1 MVGGYCPSRKS
12 NDLSVVIDGLVET
25 GCFANLKEPHDRRHR
40 AASEALSF
48 PVSHRWGFGR
58 QVPRT
63 GLWLLWRLAA
73 QRTLSTQAARWPN
86 AGASGERSP
95 TTRQSFCCER
105 CRRRT
110 TPPSVRFLGRRVYPG
125 FVLVLLGAMQSG
137 VTDSRI
143 DELRLSLGVARR
155 TLQRWRHW
163 WREIFVQTQFWQLAR
178 GRFMPSIVHAALP
191 AGLLERFQSGDARSQ
206 LVQCLLFLNP
216 LSVPGA
222 LRLREGR

>member
-1 MVGGYCPSRKS
+1 METVLLTTLQLAKRLGIAAITLQIWRSRGLAYRLS
-12 NDLSVVIDGLVET
+12 N
-25 GCFANLKEPHDRRHR
+25 K
-40 AASEALSF
+40 
-48 PVSHRWGFGR
+48 GR
-58 QVPRT
+58 P
-63 GLWLLWRLAA
+63 
-73 QRTLSTQAARWPN
+73 
-86 AGASGERSP
+86 
-95 TTRQSFCCER
+95 ER

>member
-1 MVGGYCPSRKS
+1 MTDATAQHPKLFHF
-12 NDLSVVIDGLVET
+12 LSAIDGDLAAKSRVQ
-25 GCFANLKEPHDRRHR
+25 GC
-40 AASEALSF
+40 
-48 PVSHRWGFGR
+48 GFCGGLLHSAR
-58 QVPRT
+58 YPRKPRGGPMQVP
-63 GLWLLWRLAA
+63 
-73 QRTLSTQAARWPN
+73 AAR
-86 AGASGERSP
+86 P

-191 AGLLERFQSGDARSQ
+191 AGLLERFQRGDARSQ
-206 LVQCLLFLNP
+206 LVQCLLFLDP

>member
-1 MVGGYCPSRKS
+1 MTDATAQHPKLFHF
-12 NDLSVVIDGLVET
+12 LSAIDGDLAAKSRVQ
-25 GCFANLKEPHDRRHR
+25 GC
-40 AASEALSF
+40 
-48 PVSHRWGFGR
+48 GFCGGLLHSAR
-58 QVPRT
+58 YPRKPRGGPMQVP
-63 GLWLLWRLAA
+63 AV
-73 QRTLSTQAARWPN
+73 
-86 AGASGERSP
+86 SP

-206 LVQCLLFLNP
+206 LVQCLLFLDP